1 MHAFITAVYE
11 GFMNQ
16 VSSSNKYTV
25 LNDLKWHMIDCNL
38 VMQIEHS
45 NQICE

>member
-1 MHAFITAVYE
+1 MHAFIIAVYE

-25 LNDLKWHMIDCNL
+25 LSDLNGIWLTAI
-38 VMQIEHS
+38 
-45 NQICE
+45 

>member
-11 GFMNQ
+11 GFMNR
-16 VSSSNKYTV
+16 VSSSNKYTA
-25 LNDLKWHMIDCNL
+25 LNDLKWHMTDCNL
-38 VMQIEHS
+38 VMQIEYC